1 MVRLGFFQFN
11 FEDFPK
17 FKSFDMFK
25 LEDSLVTCFSLDQI
39 RLYAPQTKDASNTR
53 TCVVVLDEFISS
65 ALRNNSGDERKMKLS
80 LLFTVLAGVSNAV
93 VAHIEKLQYLS
104 AATANNATAAS
115 FMACFC
121 FSMTCH
127 IHHFYLLR
135 CVG

>member
-11 FEDFPK
+11 FEDIPK
-17 FKSFDMFK
+17 FKSFDM

-39 RLYAPQTKDASNTR
+39 RLYAPQTKDASNT
-53 TCVVVLDEFISS
+53 CVVVLDEFIRS

-80 LLFTVLAGVSNAV
+80 LLFTVLAGVSSAV
-93 VAHIEKLQYLS
+93 VAHIQKLQYLS
-104 AATANNATAAS
+104 AATANNAPAAS

-127 IHHFYLLR
+127 IHHFYLLW
-135 CVG
+135 CVE